1 MSNDWAGTNLTSWEN
16 SGDRDLWHKKPR
28 PHARRFYP
36 IQFHFSLKTPRR
48 SNLKSKIS
56 LHSLLKGIINVEL
69 HGLAG
74 STIIKITDINGK
86 QIQEKISVDQQSVQL
101 NRQVGPGVYLVKI
114 INGQRAFDR
123 KFFIR

>member
-1 MSNDWAGTNLTSWEN
+1 VGKN
-16 SGDRDLWHKKPR
+16 SGDRT
-28 PHARRFYP
+28 YGT
-36 IQFHFSLKTPRR
+36 KTAATCSAFL
-48 SNLKSKIS
+48 SNTVPLFPENTSAIEPEIKIS

-123 KFFIR
+123 KFLLGDNELP